1 MWLELGTLLMLL
13 DYAGSFH
20 PDRDKRRNRHC
31 DVLLPAVLRGLP
43 LVVEVR
49 QHTWSSFKG

>member
-1 MWLELGTLLMLL
+1 MLL